1 MSNPWESKDQSWL
14 KNSKEKFSKF
24 RNKFKKSS
32 SINYVRD
39 LDDRYDKF
47 LFTSLVFGG
56 IFLIILIRVL
66 GDSFFQNQGIGLF
79 DWVAIILAILMISL
93 YSLFIYFSSSRSSL
107 SIDRASDNVYYLGLL
122 YTLASLSYSLIKLG
136 GIVSTSTV
144 SLGGIES
151 TSTESQGLSIIS
163 LLPDFGL
170 ALAST
175 IAGIFCRVLLQQM
188 RGDVVDVESEARI
201 ELGEASRALRSN
213 IQNIVADLKILSAT
227 VSDSLN
233 EVNKEMVNSIR
244 LTAEENS
251 KVIREVAGEFKL
263 LSKQTDQQI
272 KKMGEFTTK
281 TSESVDK
288 VLNNIF
294 DQLENSSNLPEG
306 LNKQLETTI
315 IKIEEMS
322 EKIILNSNKNEE
334 ATRIALESTQGALE
348 NLSNIDIGQISE
360 KIYDAQNS
368 LVNFNKQIDSIGNEI
383 AETSIVSNKISAQSK
398 EASEVT
404 AKYLDTLEKASIKIS
419 NILKGG
425 N

>member
-136 GIVSTSTV
+136 GIVSTST
-144 SLGGIES
+144 ES
-151 TSTESQGLSIIS
+151 KGLSIIS

-368 LVNFNKQIDSIGNEI
+368 LVNFNKQIDSISNEI
-383 AETSIVSNKISAQSK
+383 AETSIVSNKISSQSK

>member
-1 MSNPWESKDQSWL
+1 MW
-14 KNSKEKFSKF
+14 
-24 RNKFKKSS
+24 R
-32 SINYVRD
+32 VR
-39 LDDRYDKF
+39 LE
-47 LFTSLVFGG
+47 LNLVK
-56 IFLIILIRVL
+56 L
-66 GDSFFQNQGIGLF
+66 QE
-79 DWVAIILAILMISL
+79 
-93 YSLFIYFSSSRSSL
+93 L
-107 SIDRASDNVYYLGLL
+107 S
-122 YTLASLSYSLIKLG
+122 
-136 GIVSTSTV
+136 
-144 SLGGIES
+144 
-151 TSTESQGLSIIS
+151 
-163 LLPDFGL
+163 
-170 ALAST
+170 
-175 IAGIFCRVLLQQM
+175 
-188 RGDVVDVESEARI
+188 
-201 ELGEASRALRSN
+201 RSN

-272 KKMGEFTTK
+272 KKMGEFSTK

-368 LVNFNKQIDSIGNEI
+368 LVNFNKQIDSISNEI